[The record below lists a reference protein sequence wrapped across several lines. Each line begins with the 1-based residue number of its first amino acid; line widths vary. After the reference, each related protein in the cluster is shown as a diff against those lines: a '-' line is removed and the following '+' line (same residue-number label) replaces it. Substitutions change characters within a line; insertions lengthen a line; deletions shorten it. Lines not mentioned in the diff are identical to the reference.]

1 MKPDK
6 KYMSFLEEDETIFEP
21 FDIDSSFR
29 NLSSGFSP
37 NIDPVNLN
45 IEGFLNFDSKI
56 PQILGSQFDLR
67 KQAIEDALGNSNE
80 LYCYNKAI
88 SNEFESE
95 FNVPIP
101 TEILRN
107 FDMDLDENDL
117 LDNYNNNFRPIN
129 QNNCNP
135 NEIFEKIRINNPMIL
150 KTMESYKIPFP
161 IAKTLIKRIIKL
173 TNMYCCR
180 E

>member
-6 KYMSFLEEDETIFEP
+6 KYMYFLEEDEPIFET
-21 FDIDSSFR
+21 FNIDSSFR

-37 NIDPVNLN
+37 NVDSIKLDN
-45 IEGFLNFDSKI
+45 FLNFDNKL
-56 PQILGSQFDLR
+56 PEGFGFQFDLR
-67 KQAIEDALGNSNE
+67 KQAIEDALGKNNE
-80 LYCYNKAI
+80 LYCYNKAV
-88 SNEFESE
+88 STELENE

-117 LDNYNNNFRPIN
+117 IDICNDNKFRPVP
-129 QNNCNP
+129 QNKCNP
-135 NEIFEKIRINNPMIL
+135 NEIFEKIRVNNPMIL
-150 KTMESYKIPFP
+150 KTMQSYRIPFP

-173 TNMYCCR
+173 TNMYCYR